1 MRKSFG
7 VFAAGLLALGV
18 AGQAQAAALNFTGS
32 LGIQLATLAPVVI
45 TGTGVATVNGSG
57 GGPHVNTLSVAN
69 SPFQITGFV
78 LPVTDPMAAPIKG
91 VQVTA
96 HNATGVFAGGSV
108 MGGLGGK
115 MPVKG
120 TAKICL
126 FSPCSAAAA
135 NVSVPLTVVGS
146 GGSATVAT
154 FVNVTVIGA
163 PWTESTAAVGTIT
176 QMGFVHGPATGTSTT
191 AGPSGVVRL
200 VTPIFV
206 STNIPASSVVP
217 AFGILTLH
225 FVPEPGTLVLLG
237 SGIAGLVMFGRSRRS

>member
-1 MRKSFG
+1 
-7 VFAAGLLALGV
+7 
-18 AGQAQAAALNFTGS
+18 
-32 LGIQLATLAPVVI
+32 
-45 TGTGVATVNGSG
+45 
-57 GGPHVNTLSVAN
+57 
-69 SPFQITGFV
+69 
-78 LPVTDPMAAPIKG
+78 
-91 VQVTA
+91 
-96 HNATGVFAGGSV
+96 

-163 PWTESTAAVGTIT
+163 PWTEGTAAVGTIT

-217 AFGILTLH
+217 AFGLLTLH